1 MFDAA
6 HSKESNSSDIGY
18 MDKKAKRRYFDF
30 KDEKSDDTNQDKSVQ
45 HNLSLPELFS
55 LKKLNS
61 DENKFTQPLAFHDF
75 LPFNFI
81 NFFCWLHTFFL
92 PSLPAFSTNS
102 M

>member
-45 HNLSLPELFS
+45 HNLSLPELF
-55 LKKLNS
+55 L
-61 DENKFTQPLAFHDF
+61 
-75 LPFNFI
+75 
-81 NFFCWLHTFFL
+81 
-92 PSLPAFSTNS
+92 
-102 M
+102 